1 LDGWKFLMKT
11 RFILSAIFRFR
22 NIVILAASLI
32 LTNTLAGT
40 IPVFGSVSSLM
51 TPLSFVIYLIAVI
64 RTLSDKKFREDYSR
78 QERLWEI
85 RNLNRQANRLAAEA
99 RRNTIGPYG
108 HKLRKMM
115 DDKNE
120 IFKSYASSEYSYL
133 KERIV
138 ERTLNLVIVYIKLLN
153 NYCIRYRELSKIDV
167 GTVTARI
174 NDNSRKLNFA
184 RDEKIQSDLQK
195 VIEMDQK
202 LINRMKEEKKEL
214 ERISTK
220 LDYMESTVNMFKHQI
235 LASVENEDML
245 EQIET
250 AVNEAEALENVLEER
265 KREKLRS

>member
-1 LDGWKFLMKT
+1 M
-11 RFILSAIFRFR
+11 RARMVLSALFKFR

-32 LTNTLAGT
+32 LTNTLASS
-40 IPVFGSVSSLM
+40 IPILLTVRGLM
-51 TPLSFVIYLIAVI
+51 TPLSFVIYVI
-64 RTLSDKKFREDYSR
+64 SVIQTLSDKKFQEDYSR
-78 QERLWEI
+78 QEKLWKI
-85 RNLNRQANRLAAEA
+85 RDLNRQANRLSSEA
-99 RRNTIGPYG
+99 RRNTTGAYG
-108 HKLRKMM
+108 HKLRRMM

-120 IFKSYASSEYSYL
+120 IFKSYSASEYSYL

-153 NYCIRYRELSKIDV
+153 NYCIRTRELSRIDV
-167 GTVTARI
+167 SSVATRI

-184 RDEKIQSDLQK
+184 RDERISDDLQK

-202 LINRMKEEKKEL
+202 LISRLKEEKKEL

-220 LDYMESTVNMFKHQI
+220 LAYMESTVNMFKHQI
-235 LASVENEDML
+235 LASVENEEML

-265 KREKLRS
+265 NREKLRR